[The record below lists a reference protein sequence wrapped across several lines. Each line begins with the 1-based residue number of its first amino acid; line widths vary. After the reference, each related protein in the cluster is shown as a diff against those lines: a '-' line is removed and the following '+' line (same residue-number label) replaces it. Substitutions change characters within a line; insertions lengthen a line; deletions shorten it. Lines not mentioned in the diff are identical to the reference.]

1 MEAFLIILSGRGENI
16 MISVI
21 LPTYNGEKYIKQS
34 VESVLWQTYTDWE
47 LVIVDDCST
56 DSTGSIVDGYA
67 KKDSRI
73 KVIHNGKNMKL
84 PSSLNIGFTQA
95 KGELFTWTSDD
106 NAFAPEAFERL
117 SDNITNNRVDFIFSN
132 YEVIDPDDYI
142 IYQVETG
149 PVDEL
154 PLKDTIGACFLYKRK
169 IHEVLGGYDVNKFL
183 VEDYDFWL
191 RAYWK
196 FSFMHLDESLYYYR
210 MHGSS
215 LTAERK
221 GAIERETIKL
231 LEENIDKVNNSGL
244 YMKIKEKIENYY
256 VGAK

>member
-1 MEAFLIILSGRGENI
+1 MIILSGRGEDI

-34 VESVLWQTYTDWE
+34 IDSVLWQTYTDWE
-47 LVIVDDCST
+47 LIIIDDCST
-56 DSTGSIVDGYA
+56 DNTCNIIDGYA
-67 KKDSRI
+67 AKDNRI
-73 KVIHNGKNMKL
+73 KVIHNKKNMKL
-84 PSSLNIGFTQA
+84 PFSLNIGFKQA
-95 KGELFTWTSDD
+95 KGEFFTWTSDD
-106 NAFAPEAFERL
+106 NAFAPKAFERMISNL
-117 SDNITNNRVDFIFSN
+117 INNKVDFIFTN

-142 IYQVETG
+142 IYQIESG

-154 PLKDTIGACFLYKRK
+154 PLKDTIGACFLYKRE
-169 IHEVLGGYDVNKFL
+169 IHEVLGGYNINKFL

-196 FSFMHLDESLYYYR
+196 FRFMHLDENLYYYR

-221 GAIERETIKL
+221 SAIERETIKL
-231 LEENIDKVNNSGL
+231 LEENMDKVSNSGL
-244 YMKIKEKIENYY
+244 LIKIKEKIKNY
-256 VGAK
+256 